1 VGQETRHVEIAGA
14 GLAGLFAGAAL
25 AQRGWSVRIHERSE
39 DLRMFGAGIWLWENG
54 LTSLEALGV
63 LDEAVR
69 DGAHITAWTVI
80 DHRDQVIRRRDAGPT
95 DRLIVPPRADLYEA
109 LIGAV
114 QRAGAEIVTGSVV
127 DSADPS
133 GVLTL
138 ADGSSHRADLVIA
151 ADGLRSKIREALGLT
166 QSYTK
171 LGNGAI
177 RMLIPRLPDENFHTS
192 REYWSGHRVLP
203 YNPCG
208 PDWVYLCLVCP
219 VDDARGCAVPL
230 DKASWAEAF
239 PMIADVVA
247 RVESQGRWDDFDTVT
262 ATRWSAGRVAIIG
275 DASHGQ
281 PPWLGQAAN
290 LAFANALA
298 MSEFVTY
305 SPDVTTGLVAWERAC
320 RPLTDHTERWTNRY
334 GHVVGVWPESAQ
346 AIRSLALKAFVA
358 TPGVE
363 RMLNRAQHTPV
374 IGTERLT
381 PRRAAAGVQQAY

>member
-1 VGQETRHVEIAGA
+1 MAKETRHAEIAGA
-14 GLAGLFAGAAL
+14 GLAGLFAGTAL
-25 AQRGWSVRIHERSE
+25 AQRGWSVRIHERSS

-54 LTSLEALGV
+54 LTALEALGV
-63 LDEAVR
+63 LDEAIR
-69 DGAHITAWTVI
+69 DGAHITAWEVI
-80 DHRDQVIRRRDAGPT
+80 DHTDAVLRRRDAGPT

-109 LIGAV
+109 LISEAR
-114 QRAGAEIVTGSVV
+114 RAGAEIVTGSVV
-127 DSADPS
+127 EGADPA
-133 GVLTL
+133 GVLKL
-138 ADGSSHRADLVIA
+138 ADGTTHRADLVIA
-151 ADGLRSKIREALGLT
+151 ADGLRSRIREGLGLT
-166 QSYTK
+166 HSYTK

-177 RMLIPRLPDENFHTS
+177 RMLIPRLPDETFHTS
-192 REYWSGHRVLP
+192 REYWAGHRVFL

-219 VDDARGCAVPL
+219 VDDARGRAVPL
-230 DKASWAEAF
+230 DRETWAESF
-239 PMIADVVA
+239 PMVADVA
-247 RVESQGRWDDFDTVT
+247 GRVEDQGRWDDFDTVT

-298 MSEFVTY
+298 LSEFVTY
-305 SPDVTTGLVAWERAC
+305 SPDVTTGLGAWERAC

-334 GHVVGVWPESAQ
+334 GRVVGVWPESAQ
-346 AIRSLALKAFVA
+346 SFRSLALRAFVA

-374 IGTERLT
+374 IGTERLGA
-381 PRRAAAGVQQAY
+381 RRAAADAIR